1 MKPKHLFN
9 VFLGIGLLLI
19 MLPSCETNM
28 HEHAQEQ
35 QPAPKNIILLIGDG
49 MGYAQLQA
57 AIMHAADSLNMQKMP
72 YTGFQ
77 KTASRNDEITDSG
90 AAGTALAT
98 GNKTNNGMI
107 GVLPDKTPLINLTER
122 MAETG
127 KRTAVLA
134 SCAIT
139 HATPASFLA
148 HNESRNNYEEL
159 AEDIALNAPVD
170 LFMGGG
176 LDNFNKRKDGKNHIK
191 TLVDRGFT
199 IDSLFDA
206 SDWECHPKQ
215 AVFLAGFHQKSV
227 LEGRGNQLA
236 EMVDH
241 AVNCLANSENGFF
254 MMVEGSQI
262 DWAGHANDSAY
273 LMAELY
279 DFDKAIGVA
288 LSFANKNSETL
299 VIVTSDHE
307 TGGFTLVRPEKRDG
321 KAYFRFSTD
330 DHTAVMVPVMA
341 YGPGAENFVGL
352 YENTEIPKR
361 IEALLQ

>member
-1 MKPKHLFN
+1 MKTKTYFR
-9 VFLGIGLLLI
+9 LLLSLSI
-19 MLPSCETNM
+19 LLTVVTSCDVHTHDHTPEK
-28 HEHAQEQ
+28 QV
-35 QPAPKNIILLIGDG
+35 PKNIILLIGDG

-57 AIMHAADSLNMQKMP
+57 GIIHAADSMHMQKLP

-77 KTASRNDEITDSG
+77 NTSSLDDEITDSG

-107 GVLPDKTPLINLTER
+107 GMLPDKTPLLNLTER
-122 MAETG
+122 MAASG
-127 KRTAVLA
+127 RNTAVLA

-148 HNESRNNYEEL
+148 HNESRNNYEEI
-159 AEDIALNAPVD
+159 AEDIAMNASID

-176 LDNFNKRKDGKNHIK
+176 LDNFNKRKDGKDHIQ
-191 TLVDRGFT
+191 TLVDRGFA

-206 SDWECHPKQ
+206 SEWECHPKQ
-215 AVFLAGFHQKSV
+215 AVFLADFHQKTV
-227 LEGRGNQLA
+227 LEGRGNQLVK
-236 EMVDH
+236 MVEH
-241 AVNCLANSENGFF
+241 AVNCMENSENGFF
-254 MMVEGSQI
+254 MMVEGAQI

-279 DFDKAIGVA
+279 DFDQAVGVA
-288 LSFANKNSETL
+288 LDFAKENGETL

-321 KAYFRFSTD
+321 KSYFRFSTG

>member
-1 MKPKHLFN
+1 MKTKSFFNLFLSLS
-9 VFLGIGLLLI
+9 FLLS
-19 MLPSCETNM
+19 MLAACNTNTHDHA
-28 HEHAQEQ
+28 HEQRPE
-35 QPAPKNIILLIGDG
+35 PKNIILLIGDG

-57 AIMHAADSLNMQKMP
+57 AIMHATDSLNMQKMP

-77 KTASRNDEITDSG
+77 KTASLNDEITDSG
-90 AAGTALAT
+90 AAGTALAS
-98 GNKTNNGMI
+98 GSKTNNGMI
-107 GVLPDKTPLINLTER
+107 GMLPDKAPLINLTER
-122 MAETG
+122 MAEAG
-127 KRTAVLA
+127 KKTAVLA

-176 LDNFNKRKDGKNHIK
+176 LNNFNKRKDGKNHIQ
-191 TLVDRGFT
+191 TLVDRGFA

-206 SDWECHPKQ
+206 SEWECHPKQ
-215 AVFLAGFHQKSV
+215 AIFLADFHQKTV

-236 EMVDH
+236 KMVKH
-241 AVNCLANSENGFF
+241 AVNCLEDSENGFF
-254 MMVEGSQI
+254 MMAEGAQI

-279 DFDKAIGVA
+279 DFDQAVGIA
-288 LSFANKNSETL
+288 LNFARENGETL

-307 TGGFTLVRPEKRDG
+307 TGGFTLVRPKIKDG
-321 KAYFRFSTD
+321 KSYFHFASD
-330 DHTAVMVPVMA
+330 EHTAVMVPVMA

-352 YENTEIPKR
+352 YENTEIPRR
-361 IEALLQ
+361 IVALLQ